1 MFPYSR
7 QSIYKKDILS
17 VVRVLK
23 SDFLTQGPLV
33 NKFEKKIL
41 NYVKAKYAVATNSGS
56 SALHIACLALN
67 LKKGDIVWTVPNTF
81 VASANCARHCGASVD
96 FVDIDPHT
104 WCMSSKKLRQ
114 KLERHQTLGMPLP
127 HIARLPRKM
136 TTKTPAVVG

>member
-7 QSIYKKDILS
+7 QSIDKKDILS
-17 VVRVLK
+17 AVRVLK

-67 LKKGDIVWTVPNTF
+67 LKKGDHSLDCTKYFCSN
-81 VASANCARHCGASVD
+81 
-96 FVDIDPHT
+96 
-104 WCMSSKKLRQ
+104 RQ
-114 KLERHQTLGMPLP
+114 LCITLWG
-127 HIARLPRKM
+127 
-136 TTKTPAVVG
+136 